1 MRYYLFDADRYLLNT
16 VFIEYPQANLVFFA
30 IIINF
35 RGGKMHKRC
44 LRAETPLVYFPVARA
59 RGRGAASRG
68 WISASEQ
75 IIRTFNV

>member
-1 MRYYLFDADRYLLNT
+1 MRYYLFDADRNLLNT

-44 LRAETPLVYFPVARA
+44 LRAETTVCLFFGWPRA
-59 RGRGAASRG
+59 WKRGRFARVD
-68 WISASEQ
+68 
-75 IIRTFNV
+75 IRK